1 MRRPSYTKET
11 PHENPLRQ
19 IAVFGRSGSSL
30 LGVPVRVNRR
40 KVSPLLRQIFQ
51 SKNRRHGTNR
61 DTGAT
66 VNAFHGTDIQLRLGL
81 ECGFIFPRV
90 DAIDRADVDAR
101 GVLRSN
107 TGFSDYVRH
116 RYSASRDIYSLKIQN
131 RLAFAWKVSVYTIK
145 PATSQAGFSSQ
156 KVYHVP
162 IQPHFNRLNRTLER
176 PRLGVFRFATALM
189 LHWLVRARTTGFAF
203 VPGLK

>member
-81 ECGFIFPRV
+81 ECGFIFPRGG
-90 DAIDRADVDAR
+90 AIDRADVDAR
-101 GVLRSN
+101 GVLRSH

-116 RYSASRDIYSLKIQN
+116 RDSPLGEFYSLKIPN
-131 RLAFAWKVSVYTIK
+131 PLPFAWKRSCFTTK
-145 PATSQAGFSSQ
+145 PSTAQTSF
-156 KVYHVP
+156 
-162 IQPHFNRLNRTLER
+162 I
-176 PRLGVFRFATALM
+176 
-189 LHWLVRARTTGFAF
+189 
-203 VPGLK
+203 

>member
-61 DTGAT
+61 DAGAT
-66 VNAFHGTDIQLRLGL
+66 VNAFHGTDIQLRPRLQASL
-81 ECGFIFPRV
+81 IFPPPHP
-90 DAIDRADVDAR
+90 
-101 GVLRSN
+101 L
-107 TGFSDYVRH
+107 H
-116 RYSASRDIYSLKIQN
+116 
-131 RLAFAWKVSVYTIK
+131 
-145 PATSQAGFSSQ
+145 PA
-156 KVYHVP
+156 H
-162 IQPHFNRLNRTLER
+162 PH
-176 PRLGVFRFATALM
+176 PPAL
-189 LHWLVRARTTGFAF
+189 
-203 VPGLK
+203 

>member
-1 MRRPSYTKET
+1 MRRPSYTKGT

-40 KVSPLLRQIFQ
+40 KVGPLLRQIFQ
-51 SKNRRHGTNR
+51 GKNRRHGTNR

-66 VNAFHGTDIQLRLGL
+66 VNAFYGTDIQLRLGL

-90 DAIDRADVDAR
+90 NAIDRADVDAC
-101 GVLRSN
+101 GVLRSD
-107 TGFSDYVRH
+107 TGFSDYIRH
-116 RYSASRDIYSLKIQN
+116 SDSPSRDIYSLKIQN

-156 KVYHVP
+156 KLYHVC
-162 IQPHFNRLNRTLER
+162 TDVSR
-176 PRLGVFRFATALM
+176 PRILDSS
-189 LHWLVRARTTGFAF
+189 VRLRGESSKTRDGDA
-203 VPGLK
+203 